1 MVVQRVAYNNQND
14 QLYAT
19 QDHYVQYI
27 DTQRQW
33 QMAMAA
39 GTATASASTKRNK

>member
-1 MVVQRVAYNNQND
+1 MVVQRVTYNNQND

-19 QDHYVQYI
+19 QDHYI

-39 GTATASASTKRNK
+39 AAAAGTATASTKRNK